1 MDSSYRNYEAVL
13 FVQGQVRVWIFSI
26 IVVARRVVKRPAGV
40 GIGEGRIPAFGS
52 GS

>member
-1 MDSSYRNYEAVL
+1 MI
-13 FVQGQVRVWIFSI
+13 FVVRRI
-26 IVVARRVVKRPAGV
+26 VKRPAGV